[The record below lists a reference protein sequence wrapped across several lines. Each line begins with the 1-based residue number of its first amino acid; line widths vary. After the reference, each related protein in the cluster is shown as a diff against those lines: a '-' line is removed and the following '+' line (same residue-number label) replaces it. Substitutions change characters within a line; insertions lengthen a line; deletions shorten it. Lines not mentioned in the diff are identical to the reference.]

1 MKALYTYQFFNIT
14 IRRELPLTY
23 EHKADKFVELLEVLS
38 GIKMLTE
45 HAGRKSTLSAHPK
58 THAVKV
64 PSGASQVI
72 SVVTLLAIL
81 TKCHRVL
88 SCLHLLVFLSHDNI
102 CSAEEGKF
110 RLELHARH
118 IWI

>member
-1 MKALYTYQFFNIT
+1 MSTYQFFNIT

-23 EHKADKFVELLEVLS
+23 EHKADKSVELLEVLS

-45 HAGRKSTLSAHPK
+45 HTDRKSTLSAHPK
-58 THAVKV
+58 MHAVKV
-64 PSGASQVI
+64 HSGASQVI

-88 SCLHLLVFLSHDNI
+88 SCLHLLVFLSHDSI
-102 CSAEEGKF
+102 
-110 RLELHARH
+110 
-118 IWI
+118 